1 MSIILDTGPLVALL
15 NRRDTY
21 HHWAVE
27 QWSSAR
33 PPLLTCE
40 AVIAEACFLVRTF
53 PGGQAAVL
61 GLVERGVVE
70 MPFLLADQA
79 HHVARLLKKYRNVPM
94 SLADG
99 CLVHMA
105 EQHANSVILTLD
117 SDFAIYR
124 RNGREIIPLLT
135 PGRVPGHRRAVA
147 VHVTQ
152 DPPERPA

>member
-15 NRRDTY
+15 NRRDAY

-27 QWSSAR
+27 QWSNAR

-40 AVIAEACFLVRTF
+40 AIVAEACFLVRTF
-53 PGGQAAVL
+53 SGGEAVVL
-61 GLVERGVVE
+61 DLVARGVVE
-70 MPFLLADQA
+70 MPFVLAEQA
-79 HHVARLLKKYRNVPM
+79 HDVARLLKKYRNVPM
-94 SLADG
+94 SLAEA
-99 CLVHMA
+99 CLVRMA

-135 PGRVPGHRRAVA
+135 PVQFARTPPGRHEP
-147 VHVTQ
+147 Q
-152 DPPERPA
+152 DTGTT